1 MLYCRT
7 ELALADAREKLMKS
21 KEARRNKQFVEY
33 LTKPDGYLTR
43 VNRCSLAFRPAHCHH
58 MTNNVCE
65 RTVGIFKDVTLSRV
79 RAFNAMQLQEFLV
92 TDFTI
97 FFANKLIE
105 VCAGQRKFKDNWLQH
120 RRCEVISLNQI
131 CDALFELTS
140 SSSGSTY
147 LVNMEE
153 LVCSC
158 SYVGTC
164 CKHIVEI
171 SRQRNIELPTSRL
184 ILPTPAAK
192 KLLAFIATGQQYNED
207 YFLGVNERD
216 SAGIFKRV
224 DAEPEHEPTPTLPSL
239 SEPETPV
246 HVDILREQVTETD
259 IAINEVDDNDS
270 TEELRLM
277 IEKSRDQQLALLAT
291 MTNGGKALFK
301 KHLKQQILAMD
312 RGTLAFGSFLARCT
326 DRRKNFGR
334 KIGVQ
339 STAIGRR
346 TKKNGTSTRLPAGR
360 PRVKKVHS
368 LSQKMVFSK

>member
-1 MLYCRT
+1 MYCRT

-120 RRCEVISLNQI
+120 RRCEVINLNQI

-224 DAEPEHEPTPTLPSL
+224 DAEPEHEPTPTPPSL

-360 PRVKKVHS
+360 PE
-368 LSQKMVFSK
+368 

>member
-1 MLYCRT
+1 MYCRT

-326 DRRKNFGR
+326 DRRKNVGR

>member
-1 MLYCRT
+1 MYCRT

-120 RRCEVISLNQI
+120 RRCEVINLNQI

-224 DAEPEHEPTPTLPSL
+224 DAEPEHEPTPTPPSL